1 MAQIVSR
8 LAGMVTYGI
17 RVFEDTV
24 SYCSTYSPC
33 VAVSF
38 LGLRK
43 YDMKFVVALALA
55 IPTYGIS
62 LGVLLVYLS
71 VKTGNFKK
79 NFEKAVIFLAEEEV
93 AQSTVFEGVGYAQVL
108 GYASERGEIIEQHG
122 HYVRFFL
129 DLDGGTYVVSL
140 SRELGGSG
148 AILNSRHS

>member
-1 MAQIVSR
+1 
-8 LAGMVTYGI
+8 
-17 RVFEDTV
+17 
-24 SYCSTYSPC
+24 
-33 VAVSF
+33 
-38 LGLRK
+38 
-43 YDMKFVVALALA
+43 MKFVVALALA

-79 NFEKAVIFLAEEEV
+79 NFEKAVIFLSEEEV